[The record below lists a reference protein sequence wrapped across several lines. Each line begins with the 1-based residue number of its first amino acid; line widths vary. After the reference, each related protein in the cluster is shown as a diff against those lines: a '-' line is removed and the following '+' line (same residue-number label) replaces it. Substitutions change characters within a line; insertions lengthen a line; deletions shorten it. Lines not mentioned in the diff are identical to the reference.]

1 MTFFSSSSFLVFGM
15 SYFLGSI
22 PFGLIWTRLF
32 LKQDIRTIGSSNI
45 GATNVLRTGSK
56 HIAALT
62 LFCDALKGSLAVF
75 ISLYISGD
83 FLEAGMVGLCG
94 VVIGHIF
101 PIWLQFKGGKGVA
114 TLAGGVLILLPF
126 VGTLALL
133 TWGLVFAITRISSLS
148 ALIAVLGA
156 PFSAICFYPCSLS
169 FENLPCLFS
178 FLLFLALCILVLFRH
193 SDNII
198 RLWKGEEKPFK
209 KK

>member
-1 MTFFSSSSFLVFGM
+1 MTFFSSSSLLLFLM

-75 ISLYISGD
+75 MALYIGGD
-83 FLEAGMVGLCG
+83 LFEIGMLGLCG
-94 VVIGHIF
+94 VVIGHTF

-114 TLAGGVLILLPF
+114 TLAGGVLVLLPF
-126 VGTLALL
+126 VGALALL
-133 TWGLVFAITRISSLS
+133 TWGIVFAITRISSLS
-148 ALIAVLGA
+148 ALIAVVGA
-156 PFSAICFYPCSLS
+156 PFSAICFYPCPLAL
-169 FENLPCLFS
+169 ENLPCVFS
-178 FLLFLALCILVLFRH
+178 FLLFLALCILVLCRH
-193 SDNII
+193 SDNIV
-198 RLWKGEEKPFK
+198 RLWKGEEKSFK